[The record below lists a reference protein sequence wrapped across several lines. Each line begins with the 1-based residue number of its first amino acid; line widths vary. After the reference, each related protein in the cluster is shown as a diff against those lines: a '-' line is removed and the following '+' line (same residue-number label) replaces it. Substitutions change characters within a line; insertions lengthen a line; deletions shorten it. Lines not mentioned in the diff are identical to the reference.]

1 MTNVCLD
8 STFDRE
14 RQSMYE
20 FQVVATDGGRYDAR
34 SQKVPVQIIIG
45 DVNDNKPVFTRY
57 PFTAEV
63 AAYTQPGHDLLRV
76 TAVDDDEGTN
86 ADIVF
91 SLINEPPNNKF
102 RIDPN
107 SGVVTA
113 AASLAMESGKM
124 FHLEVLAT
132 DKGNPPQSA
141 TGLVEIRVGEWPE
154 GSPTLRFQNASYTVL
169 IPENSPT
176 GKEVLQIFLLFCF
189 ICLLFNI
196 DD

>member
-1 MTNVCLD
+1 M
-8 STFDRE
+8 FDRE
-14 RQSMYE
+14 LQSMYE

-45 DVNDNKPVFTRY
+45 DVNDNKPVFFKY

-63 AAYTQPGHDLLRV
+63 PAYTQPGHDHLVRV

-91 SLINEPPNNKF
+91 SLINELPNNKF
-102 RIDPN
+102 RINPN
-107 SGVVTA
+107 TGIVTA
-113 AASLAMESGKM
+113 AASLAMESGKL

-141 TGLVEIRVGEWPE
+141 TGLVEIKVGDWPE
-154 GSPTLRFQNASYTVL
+154 GSPLLRFQNSSYTVH
-169 IPENSPT
+169 IPENSES
-176 GKEVLQIFLLFCF
+176 GKEVIQVTSIYS
-189 ICLLFNI
+189 
-196 DD
+196 